1 MPNSQTPRS
10 PSSRPPLTAPDS
22 NIEPLPP
29 NLRGGARTKVIEGL
43 LARGLISDTDGHHL
57 HHRCWLRRRRQ
68 AASGPKECPE
78 SGRTTR
84 PPVIPAHTSPFRHID
99 RKLTPIPDDWNAQR
113 DVIAG
118 LAG

>member
-1 MPNSQTPRS
+1 MSRKRTP
-10 PSSRPPLTAPDS
+10 
-22 NIEPLPP
+22 
-29 NLRGGARTKVIEGL
+29 
-43 LARGLISDTDGHHL
+43 
-57 HHRCWLRRRRQ
+57 
-68 AASGPKECPE
+68 
-78 SGRTTR
+78 TR